1 MEFNIKKMQ
10 ETLNKSKKLIEDF
23 DKRNELYNKRKRIEQ
38 YKSKFSPAYLSGNKW
53 YIDYLESDD
62 YTINKQ
68 FTYEDKFF
76 YLIGHTIM
84 NYQKKNNIN

>member
-10 ETLNKSKKLIEDF
+10 ETLNKSKKLIKDF
-23 DKRNELYNKRKRIEQ
+23 DKRNELYNKQKRIEQ

-62 YTINKQ
+62 YSINKK
-68 FTYEDKFF
+68 FTYEDIFF
-76 YLIGHTIM
+76 YLIGHTII
-84 NYQKKNNIN
+84 NYKKKY

>member
-1 MEFNIKKMQ
+1 MEFNTKKMQ

-38 YKSKFSPAYLSGNKW
+38 YKSNFSPAYLSGNKW

-68 FTYEDKFF
+68 FTYEDMFF

>member
-23 DKRNELYNKRKRIEQ
+23 DRRNELYNKRKKIEQ
-38 YKSKFSPAYLSGNKW
+38 YKNKFSTAYLSGNKW

-68 FTYEDKFF
+68 FTYEDIFF
-76 YLIGHTIM
+76 YLIGHTII
-84 NYQKKNNIN
+84 NYQKKNIN

>member
-23 DKRNELYNKRKRIEQ
+23 DRRNELYNKRNRIEQ

-68 FTYEDKFF
+68 FTYEDIFF
-76 YLIGHTIM
+76 YLIGHTII
-84 NYQKKNNIN
+84 NYQKKNIN